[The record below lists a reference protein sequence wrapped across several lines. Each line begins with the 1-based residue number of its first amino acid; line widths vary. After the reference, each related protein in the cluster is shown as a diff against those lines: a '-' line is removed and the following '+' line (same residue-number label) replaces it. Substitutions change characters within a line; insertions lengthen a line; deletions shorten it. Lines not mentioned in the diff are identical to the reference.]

1 MVGRGEGT
9 MMIERGSVFKDL
21 PLAASV
27 SRLLFASQKDL
38 NDVVKLDMMRYP
50 MVKAST
56 PRNSKVG
63 M

>member
-1 MVGRGEGT
+1 
-9 MMIERGSVFKDL
+9 MMIERESVLKDL

-56 PRNSKVG
+56 PRNCKVG